1 MSPLPALLL
10 ALLVSS
16 SWAQD
21 GAVQGTI
28 VGSQALQ
35 PWLVGLTA
43 VVVFLIIVV
52 VLMIINRMWC
62 HKKQRDEELSLGEPD
77 KPRDEEESLGEP
89 DKPSRRVLT
98 PCENQALEEDDEK
111 EPTRKANKTTS
122 L

>member
-62 HKKQRDEELSLGEPD
+62 HKKQRDEE
-77 KPRDEEESLGEP
+77 ESLGEP
-89 DKPSRRVLT
+89 DKPRRVLT

>member
-89 DKPSRRVLT
+89 DKPRRVLT